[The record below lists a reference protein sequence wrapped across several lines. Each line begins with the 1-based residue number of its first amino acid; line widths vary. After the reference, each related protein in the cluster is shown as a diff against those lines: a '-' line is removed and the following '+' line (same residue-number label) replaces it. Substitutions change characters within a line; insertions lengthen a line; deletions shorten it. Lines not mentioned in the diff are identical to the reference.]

1 MKAVLT
7 IAGVDSGGGAGIA
20 ADLRTFAAHELWGT
34 AAVTA
39 LTAQN
44 RKGVHRIEAVDPDV
58 VVAQIEAVLDD
69 FDVAAIKT
77 GMIPTAECVDAVLGA
92 VPHGVPLVVDPVF
105 HATTGPRLSDP
116 ALKRLTERATV
127 VTPNMAEAAALT
139 GADNP
144 VEAAAHL
151 IRRGA
156 QVVLVTGG
164 ASARDVLVTATGP
177 TWLDG
182 AVVDAPN
189 SHGTG
194 CILSAAI
201 AAELAL
207 GMDPPDACVA
217 AKAFVSHALAEQ
229 FPFFGPLP

>member
-7 IAGVDSGGGAGIA
+7 IAGVDSGGGAGVT

-34 AAVTA
+34 VAVTA

-44 RKGVHRIEAVDPDV
+44 SKGVHRVEPVDPAMV
-58 VVAQIEAVLDD
+58 GAQIEAVLAD

-77 GMIPTAECVDAVLGA
+77 GMIPTAECVGAIVDAL
-92 VPHGVPLVVDPVF
+92 PDRVPLVVDPVL
-105 HATTGPRLSDP
+105 HATTGERLSDL

-127 VTPNMAEAAALT
+127 VTPNAEEARALT
-139 GADNP
+139 GAANP

-156 QVVLVTGG
+156 PVVMVTGG

-182 AVVDAPN
+182 PVVDAPN
-189 SHGTG
+189 DHGTG
-194 CILSAAI
+194 CVLSAAI
-201 AAELAL
+201 AAELAR

-217 AKAFVSHALAEQ
+217 AKAFVSRALAAQ
-229 FPFFGPLP
+229 FPFFAALP